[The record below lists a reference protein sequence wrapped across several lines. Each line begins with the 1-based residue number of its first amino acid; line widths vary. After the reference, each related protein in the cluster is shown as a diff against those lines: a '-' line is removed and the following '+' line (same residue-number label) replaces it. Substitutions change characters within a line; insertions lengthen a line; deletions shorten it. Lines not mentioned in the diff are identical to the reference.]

1 MSPVGISPTILDAI
15 AARAGVPDAEVIEG
29 VRRLSGLF
37 TVGRQQLG
45 QDYLANA
52 AMRRAYLLYFMPVNI
67 AKVAS
72 VLVELAS
79 FPRGPLRVLDL
90 GAGPGAASLAFLQ
103 HLSSSGTE
111 AHSGT
116 QVLAIDRNRDALC
129 DAEAV
134 WAAVSSRREGAPLGS
149 PPPAPTLGEAAPL
162 GSPPPAPTSAG
173 SGHSLRL
180 QAQALDLER
189 AGSRAPWKGDTFD
202 LILVVNVLN
211 ELFRDARDP
220 LTRRVKL
227 LVQLLDSL
235 APNGTLIVIEPA
247 LRETTRALHEVRDRL
262 LAEGK
267 ANVYSPCLHERP
279 CPALIKP
286 EDWCHEER
294 AWTPPPG
301 VQDIDRQVGFIK
313 DALKFSY
320 VVLRKDGLTIVERA
334 PDIHR
339 VVSERLV
346 MKGEQRV
353 WLCNET
359 GRQLV
364 GRLDKDRSERN
375 AEFDQWDRGA
385 IVRVDEI
392 DRRGA
397 VGRLRANGHAE
408 IIRPLP

>member
-1 MSPVGISPTILDAI
+1 MSRVAISPAILDAI

-29 VRRLSGLF
+29 VRRLSTLF

-72 VLVELAS
+72 VLAELPS
-79 FPRGPLRVLDL
+79 FPLGPLRVLDL
-90 GAGPGAASLAFLQ
+90 GAGSGAASLAFLQ
-103 HLSSSGTE
+103 HLSSSGADVPIRTE
-111 AHSGT
+111 
-116 QVLAIDRNRDALC
+116 VLAIDRNRDALR

-134 WAAVSSRREGAPLGS
+134 WAAV
-149 PPPAPTLGEAAPL
+149 
-162 GSPPPAPTSAG
+162 AG
-173 SGHSLRL
+173 SGPALRFH
-180 QAQALDLER
+180 AQALDLER
-189 AGSRAPWKGDTFD
+189 AGNRAPWKGNTFD

-227 LVQLLDSL
+227 LAQLLDSL
-235 APNGTLIVIEPA
+235 GPNGTLIVIEPA
-247 LRETTRALHEVRDRL
+247 LRVTTRALHQVRDWL
-262 LAEGK
+262 VAEGK

-279 CPALIKP
+279 CPALLHP
-286 EDWCHEER
+286 DDWCHEER
-294 AWTPPPG
+294 SWTAPSW

-320 VVLRKDGLTIVERA
+320 VVLRKDVRTIVERA
-334 PDIHR
+334 PDLHR

-364 GRLDKDRSERN
+364 GRLDKDRSEQN
-375 AEFDQWDRGA
+375 AEFDQWDRGV
-385 IVRVDEI
+385 IVSLSDI
-392 DRRGA
+392 DRQGA
-397 VGRLRANGHAE
+397 VGRVRKTAVAKM
-408 IIRPLP
+408 IRPAVREDDR

>member
-1 MSPVGISPTILDAI
+1 MSPAGISPAILDAI
-15 AARAGVPDAEVIEG
+15 AARAGVPGAEVIEG

-37 TVGRQQLG
+37 TVDRQQLG

-52 AMRRAYLLYFMPVNI
+52 AMRCAYLLYFMPVNI

-103 HLSSSGTE
+103 HLSSTAG
-111 AHSGT
+111 AHTGT
-116 QVLAIDRNRDALC
+116 QVLAIDRNRDALR

-134 WAAVSSRREGAPLGS
+134 WASV
-149 PPPAPTLGEAAPL
+149 
-162 GSPPPAPTSAG
+162 AG
-173 SGHSLRL
+173 SCPAFRL
-180 QAQALDLER
+180 KTQVLDLER

-235 APNGTLIVIEPA
+235 APNGTVIVIEPA

-267 ANVYSPCLHERP
+267 ANIYSPCLHERP
-279 CPALIKP
+279 CPALLHP
-286 EDWCHEER
+286 DDWCHEER
-294 AWTPPPG
+294 SWSPPAIIR
-301 VQDIDRQVGFIK
+301 DIDRQVGFIK

-320 VVLRKDGLTIVERA
+320 VVLRKDGLTIVQRA

-375 AEFDQWDRGA
+375 AEFDQWDRGV
-385 IVRVDEI
+385 IVGLSDI
-392 DRRGA
+392 DRQGA
-397 VGRLRANGHAE
+397 VGRVREYGHAE
-408 IIRPLP
+408 IIRPAP